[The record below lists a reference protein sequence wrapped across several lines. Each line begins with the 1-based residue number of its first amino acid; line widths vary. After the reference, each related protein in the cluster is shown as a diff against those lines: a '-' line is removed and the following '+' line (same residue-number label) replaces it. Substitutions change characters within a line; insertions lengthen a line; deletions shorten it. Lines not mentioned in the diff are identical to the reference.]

1 MTSTFRHD
9 LGKILNGGGMLRL
22 LNTFTNSDSI
32 KEGGDS
38 VKRNGSISPQMVED
52 VVKTLDALCAALNWT
67 PRRGPALCVEACRFS
82 YLVTGRMRWYQ

>member
-9 LGKILNGGGMLRL
+9 LGKILNGGMLRL

-38 VKRNGSISPQMVED
+38 VKRNGSISPQRVED
-52 VVKTLDALCAALNWT
+52 VVKTLAALWAALNWT

-82 YLVTGRMRWYQ
+82 YLVTGRMR